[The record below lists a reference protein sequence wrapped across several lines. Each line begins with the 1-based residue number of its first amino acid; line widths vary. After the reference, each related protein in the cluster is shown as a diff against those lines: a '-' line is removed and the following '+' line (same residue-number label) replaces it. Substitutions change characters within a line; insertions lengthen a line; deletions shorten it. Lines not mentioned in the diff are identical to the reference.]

1 MKNSSLYIIVLLL
14 LSFAFAMACN
24 STSTAPQEK
33 QLSVTGKVYALNNVP
48 TDLPEKPGYKTFY
61 SNCVVCHSPRYI
73 QDQPD
78 MPEKTWTAIVTKMQK
93 TFGAPVSDSSA
104 KIIIQYLVSIKGT
117 KEGV

>member
-1 MKNSSLYIIVLLL
+1 MKTSNLYTIVLL
-14 LSFAFAMACN
+14 SVIIAFAIACN
-24 STSTAPQEK
+24 NTAPQEK
-33 QLSVTGKVYALNNVP
+33 PFAVEAKVYDLNNVP

-73 QDQPD
+73 QDQPN

-104 KIIIQYLVSIKGT
+104 KEIVRYLVSIKGT
-117 KEGV
+117 K

>member
-1 MKNSSLYIIVLLL
+1 MKTSSLYIIVLLL
-14 LSFAFAMACN
+14 LSIVFAIACK
-24 STSTAPQEK
+24 SSVPQEK
-33 QLSVTGKVYALNNVP
+33 QLAVTGKIYDLNNVP
-48 TDLPEKPGYKTFY
+48 TELPEKPGYKTFY

-117 KEGV
+117 KDGV

>member
-1 MKNSSLYIIVLLL
+1 MKTSGLYTIVLLL
-14 LSFAFAMACN
+14 LIIVFAMACN
-24 STSTAPQEK
+24 SNNTSPQEK
-33 QLSVTGKVYALNNVP
+33 QLSVTSKVYDLNNVP
-48 TDLPEKPGYKTFY
+48 TDLPEKPGYMTFY

-104 KIIIQYLVSIKGT
+104 KIIIQYLVSIKST